1 MMYVYW
7 RENLSVN
14 HFWELRDEPAASQLW
29 SFTKNQGHR
38 MIYAD
43 FFHSR
48 SFHSRSFHSRS
59 FHSRQNWTS
68 QEGIYILL
76 LGEVRNTL
84 DLSRHMKCFE
94 KVKLEKNSTSL
105 EITMWRA
112 KLRGKWLKWNCA
124 RGPFHNESKGF
135 H

>member
-1 MMYVYW
+1 MYVYL
-7 RENLSVN
+7 RENLSAN
-14 HFWELRDEPAASQLW
+14 HFWGLKDEPAASQLW

-48 SFHSRSFHSRS
+48 SFR
-59 FHSRQNWTS
+59 SRQNWTS
-68 QEGIYILL
+68 QEKIYILL

-94 KVKLEKNSTSL
+94 
-105 EITMWRA
+105 
-112 KLRGKWLKWNCA
+112 
-124 RGPFHNESKGF
+124 ES
-135 H
+135 